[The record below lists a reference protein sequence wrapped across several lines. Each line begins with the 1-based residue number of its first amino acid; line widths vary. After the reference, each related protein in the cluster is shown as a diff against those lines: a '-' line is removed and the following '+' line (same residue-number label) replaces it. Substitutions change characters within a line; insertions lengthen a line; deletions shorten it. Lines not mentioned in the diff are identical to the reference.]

1 MAAANAL
8 QPLFY
13 KDYEMNELVERFGK
27 KMTDL
32 IESGHP
38 AAARRIL
45 GLIFRAYGKAVQYA
59 PKSKDSAARRYL
71 MSFAGD
77 RMAASIAGEGRA
89 VIVSLFTPCEVFE
102 AMGIPVMIPEGLG
115 CYMTAS
121 GCERV
126 FLHKAE
132 ECGIPETLC
141 SYHKLL
147 IGMTEAG
154 VLPRPRMIVNT
165 TLACDANQLS
175 FRYLA
180 EYFHVPHMVLDVP
193 NEYNEDTKEYMVRQ
207 LQEMTDFAE
216 KNTGKKL
223 LEERF
228 TEVMRRASRSVENY
242 RRILTLKS
250 ERQES
255 SRITFAMMDVLA
267 MHIMLGTKETLRYT
281 EMLIR
286 DLEKLPKKIRVPRVL
301 WVHTLPY
308 WQPSVNEPFLY
319 NARAEVI
326 CCDMNYDN
334 LSDLSVEHPY
344 ESLADQLL
352 LNAHNGPAKRRI
364 DRTLYY
370 AKQMHADGVI
380 WFCHWG
386 CKQTMGPSV
395 MAARILTEAG
405 FPTLLLDGD
414 GCDTR
419 NVQEGQT
426 ATRIGAFLEQLEG
439 TR

>member
-1 MAAANAL
+1 MSGI
-8 QPLFY
+8 
-13 KDYEMNELVERFGK
+13 VEKFGQ

-32 IESGHP
+32 IQSGHP
-38 AAARRIL
+38 VAARRIL
-45 GLIFRAYGKAVQYA
+45 RLIFRAYGKSIRYA
-59 PKSKDSAARRYL
+59 PGSKDSPARRYL
-71 MSFAGD
+71 MSFCND
-77 RMAASIAGEGRA
+77 RMADSIAGDDRA

-126 FLHKAE
+126 FLTKAE
-132 ECGIPETLC
+132 ECGVRETLC
-141 SYHKLL
+141 SYHKML

-154 VLPRPRMIVNT
+154 VLPKPRMIVNT
-165 TLACDANQLS
+165 TIACDANQLS

-180 EYFHVPHMVLDVP
+180 QYFHVPHLVLDVP
-193 NEYNEDTKEYMVRQ
+193 NEYNEQTRKYLTDQ
-207 LQEMTDFAE
+207 LREMADFAQ
-216 KNTGKKL
+216 KHSGKTLDQKK
-223 LEERF
+223 F
-228 TEVMRRASRSVENY
+228 SDVMHRAALSIENY

-250 ERQES
+250 ERQEV
-255 SRITFAMMDVLA
+255 SRITFSMMDVLA
-267 MHIMLGTKETLRYT
+267 LHILLGTKGTLRYT
-281 EMLIR
+281 EMLIA
-286 DLEKLPKKIRVPRVL
+286 DLEKLPKKRRVPRVL

-308 WQPSVNEPFLY
+308 WQPAVNEPFLY

-326 CCDMNYDN
+326 CCDMNYDS
-334 LSDLSVEHPY
+334 LSDLSEEKPY

-352 LNAHNGPAKRRI
+352 LNAHNGPAERRI
-364 DRTLYY
+364 ERTLHY
-370 AKQMHADGVI
+370 ARQMHADGVV

-395 MAARILTEAG
+395 MAARILTDAG

-439 TR
+439 RL